1 MLYSFDAQPVL
12 KQVSNHRQPQRK
24 TILDSLRREKSDMT
38 YYGATEL
45 ARSFRTVR
53 NNTLKIAEEIPEE
66 TYGFRPAEGCRSITE
81 TLVHIAVMPRVQ
93 EQIHAVE
100 HRRTLVGFDF
110 FGFRDKLQAEVKAP
124 RTKAQ
129 VLELLRTEGEKYA
142 KVLEGASE
150 AFLGEQVEY
159 PEGME
164 PRVKSRFEMLIG
176 PKEHEMHH
184 RGQLM
189 VVERM
194 LGITPHLTRLME
206 ERIATMQAAQTNP

>member
-1 MLYSFDAQPVL
+1 
-12 KQVSNHRQPQRK
+12 
-24 TILDSLRREKSDMT
+24 MT
-38 YYGATEL
+38 YYGAKEL

-53 NNTLKIAEEIPEE
+53 DNTIKIAEEIPEQK
-66 TYGFRPAEGCRSITE
+66 YGFRPAEGCRSIAE
-81 TLVHIAVMPRVQ
+81 TLVHIAVMSRVP
-93 EQIHAVE
+93 EQIHAID
-100 HRRTLVGFDF
+100 HRSTLVGFDF

-129 VLELLRTEGEKYA
+129 IPELLCIEGEKYA

-164 PRVKSRFEMLIG
+164 PRVKSRFEMLIA

-194 LGITPHLTRLME
+194 LGITPHLTRQME
-206 ERIATMQAAQTNP
+206 ERIAATQSAQTG

>member
-1 MLYSFDAQPVL
+1 
-12 KQVSNHRQPQRK
+12 
-24 TILDSLRREKSDMT
+24 MT
-38 YYGATEL
+38 YYGAKEL

-53 NNTLKIAEEIPEE
+53 DNTIKIAEEIPEE
-66 TYGFRPAEGCRSITE
+66 KYTFRPAEGCRSIAE
-81 TLVHIAVMPRVQ
+81 MLVHIAVMSRVPV
-93 EQIHAVE
+93 QIHAVE
-100 HRRTLVGFDF
+100 HRSTLVGFDF

-129 VLELLRTEGEKYA
+129 ILELLRTEGEKYA

-150 AFLGEQVEY
+150 TFLGEQVEY

-164 PRVKSRFEMLIG
+164 PRVKSRFEMLIA

-189 VVERM
+189 VAERM
-194 LGITPHLTRLME
+194 LGITPHLTRQME
-206 ERIATMQAAQTNP
+206 EPIAAMQSAQTGR

>member
-1 MLYSFDAQPVL
+1 
-12 KQVSNHRQPQRK
+12 
-24 TILDSLRREKSDMT
+24 MT
-38 YYGATEL
+38 YYGAKEL

-53 NNTLKIAEEIPEE
+53 DNTIKIAEEIPEE
-66 TYGFRPAEGCRSITE
+66 KYGFRPAEGCRSIAE
-81 TLVHIAVMPRVQ
+81 TLVHIAVMSRVQ
-93 EQIHAVE
+93 EQIHVVE
-100 HRRTLVGFDF
+100 HRSTQVGFDF
-110 FGFRDKLQAEVKAP
+110 FGLRGKLQAEVMAP

-129 VLELLRTEGEKYA
+129 ILELLRTEGEKYA
-142 KVLEGASE
+142 TVLEGASE

-164 PRVKSRFEMLIG
+164 PRMKSRFEMLIA

-194 LGITPHLTRLME
+194 LGITPHLTRHME
-206 ERIATMQAAQTNP
+206 ERLAAMQSAQAGR

>member
-1 MLYSFDAQPVL
+1 
-12 KQVSNHRQPQRK
+12 
-24 TILDSLRREKSDMT
+24 MT
-38 YYGATEL
+38 CYGAKEL

-53 NNTLKIAEEIPEE
+53 NNTIKIAEEIPEE
-66 TYGFRPAEGCRSITE
+66 KYGFRPAEGCRSIAE
-81 TLVHIAVMPRVQ
+81 TLAHIAVMSRVQ

-100 HRRTLVGFDF
+100 HRSTLVGFDF
-110 FGFRDKLQAEVKAP
+110 FGLMGKLQAEAKAP

-129 VLELLRTEGEKYA
+129 ILELLRIEGEKYA

-164 PRVKSRFEMLIG
+164 PRVKSRFEMLTA

-189 VVERM
+189 VIERL
-194 LGITPHLTRLME
+194 LGITPHLTRQME
-206 ERIATMQAAQTNP
+206 ERIAAMQSAQESR

>member
-1 MLYSFDAQPVL
+1 
-12 KQVSNHRQPQRK
+12 
-24 TILDSLRREKSDMT
+24 MT
-38 YYGATEL
+38 YYGAKEL

-53 NNTLKIAEEIPEE
+53 DNTIKIAEEIPEE
-66 TYGFRPAEGCRSITE
+66 KYGFRPAEGCRSITE
-81 TLVHIAVMPRVQ
+81 TLVHTALMSRLQ
-93 EQIHAVE
+93 EQIHLVE
-100 HRRTLVGFDF
+100 HRSTLVGFDF
-110 FGFRDKLQAEVKAP
+110 FGFREKLQAEVMAP

-164 PRVKSRFEMLIG
+164 PRVKSRFEMLIA

-194 LGITPHLTRLME
+194 LGITPHLTRQME
-206 ERIATMQAAQTNP
+206 ERIAAMQSAQAGR

>member
-1 MLYSFDAQPVL
+1 
-12 KQVSNHRQPQRK
+12 
-24 TILDSLRREKSDMT
+24 
-38 YYGATEL
+38 
-45 ARSFRTVR
+45 
-53 NNTLKIAEEIPEE
+53 
-66 TYGFRPAEGCRSITE
+66 
-81 TLVHIAVMPRVQ
+81 
-93 EQIHAVE
+93 
-100 HRRTLVGFDF
+100 
-110 FGFRDKLQAEVKAP
+110 VKAP

-150 AFLGEQVEY
+150 TFLGEQVEY